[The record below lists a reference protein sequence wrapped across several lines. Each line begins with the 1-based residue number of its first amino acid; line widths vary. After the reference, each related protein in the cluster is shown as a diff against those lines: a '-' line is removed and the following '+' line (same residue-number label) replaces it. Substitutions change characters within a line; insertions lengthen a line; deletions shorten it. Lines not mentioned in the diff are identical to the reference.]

1 MHALSRFSIGMYA
14 LMTAGYAGVIHA
26 EPKTYSN
33 QVRFSAALPAEP
45 SILDFD
51 RLNSGTTIA
60 DTSSAEGITFSYDF
74 QGLRMKIA
82 HLYAT
87 TSAPNFLGTNDG
99 GVFHDGD
106 DFTLSFLP
114 GSAVGLHFISADP
127 LIDGDL
133 TVTAGGVT
141 ASLDVDDVQ
150 ETLPDGSRVF
160 FLGIIDDQA
169 SFRQAKIVALAG
181 GFFLYNV
188 DDIMTLP
195 AAATQA
201 SNALESATK
210 VQQPEL
216 VAEQATADAA
226 AR

>member
-1 MHALSRFSIGMYA
+1 MYA
-14 LMTAGYAGVIHA
+14 LMTAGYTGAIHA

-33 QVRFSAALPAEP
+33 QVQFSAALPAEP

-133 TVTAGGVT
+133 TVTAAGVT

-150 ETLPDGSRVF
+150 ETLPDGSRVY

-188 DDIMTLP
+188 DDIMTVP

-201 SNALESATK
+201 SKSNESAAN
-210 VQQPEL
+210 VPQPEL
-216 VAEQATADAA
+216 VAEHATADAA

>member
-1 MHALSRFSIGMYA
+1 
-14 LMTAGYAGVIHA
+14 
-26 EPKTYSN
+26 
-33 QVRFSAALPAEP
+33 
-45 SILDFD
+45 
-51 RLNSGTTIA
+51 
-60 DTSSAEGITFSYDF
+60 
-74 QGLRMKIA
+74 MKIA

-114 GSAVGLHFISADP
+114 GNAVGLHFISADP

-150 ETLPDGSRVF
+150 ETLPDGSRVY

-201 SNALESATK
+201 SNSNESAVN
-210 VQQPEL
+210 VQQSEL
-216 VAEQATADAA
+216 VAEHATADAA